1 MTISDLGSVLAKLA
15 TVGILGGGFLLGLPP
30 MACAIVAA
38 VVVFGLYMT
47 MAER

>member
-1 MTISDLGSVLAKLA
+1 MSVSDLGSALAKLA

-30 MACAIVAA
+30 MACAIVCA

-47 MAER
+47 MAD